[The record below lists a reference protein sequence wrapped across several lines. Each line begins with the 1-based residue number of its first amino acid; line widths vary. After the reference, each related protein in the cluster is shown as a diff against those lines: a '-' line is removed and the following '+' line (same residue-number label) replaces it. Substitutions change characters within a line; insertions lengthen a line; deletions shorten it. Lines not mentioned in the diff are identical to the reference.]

1 MKVIHRKSKVTH
13 RVVHRKLKV
22 IHRVTHRVVHRV
34 MHRKLFKISNNINGL
49 FVFSIKV
56 H

>member
-13 RVVHRKLKV
+13 RVAHRKLKV
-22 IHRVTHRVVHRV
+22 MHRVTHRVVHRV

-49 FVFSIKV
+49 FVFSSKV